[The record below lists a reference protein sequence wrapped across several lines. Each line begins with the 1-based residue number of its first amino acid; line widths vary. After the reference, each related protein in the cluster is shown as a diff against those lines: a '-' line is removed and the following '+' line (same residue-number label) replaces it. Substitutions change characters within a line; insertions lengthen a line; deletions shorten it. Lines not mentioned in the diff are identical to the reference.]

1 MFDIQLNPA
10 VSSHRVPFNAVW
22 AFFREVTWDCF
33 GHVIQFSNDLFK
45 LNSLLLAEALREICS
60 ISLYIVAHLKDS
72 FSISE
77 LVNKWVVGSFTQS
90 LNKFLWRANPL
101 SS

>member
-22 AFFREVTWDCF
+22 AFFREVTWDAI
-33 GHVIQFSNDLFK
+33 GHFIQFGYHLVK

-77 LVNKWVVGSFTQS
+77 LLNEWVISSFTQ
-90 LNKFLWRANPL
+90 LLDKFLWRANPL